1 LFPKQQ
7 NNVVPIPAGVF
18 SDQNLL
24 QQRDHC
30 RKKSGENKEK
40 RFQKALDEIWKQI
53 NPPPKS
59 KANKKTNKIKTIKTK
74 PTEGLQLKYL
84 SSFFAHFY

>member
-1 LFPKQQ
+1 MWFQ
-7 NNVVPIPAGVF
+7 
-18 SDQNLL
+18 SLL
-24 QQRDHC
+24 VYFLIKIFYNSVTTVG
-30 RKKSGENKEK
+30 RKVERTKK